1 MKKTMEILVKR
12 LYKKSE
18 YTIGKMYINGE
29 YFCDTVEDTDRG
41 LKSDMTYEE
50 IARRKVY
57 GKTAIP
63 VGRYDVALSYSP
75 KFKRSLPLLLSVKG
89 YSGIRIHN
97 GKDANSSLGCIIVG
111 ENKIKGCVINSRQTM
126 EKLMYRLRNEKNIT
140 IEIC

>member
-1 MKKTMEILVKR
+1 MKKEMEILVKR

-18 YTIGKMYINGE
+18 YTIGKMFIDGV

-41 LKSDMTYEE
+41 LTSEMTYEE

-63 VGRYDVALSYSP
+63 TGRYDVAISYSP
-75 KFKRSLPLLLSVKG
+75 KFKKNLPLLLSVKG

-111 ENKIKGCVINSRQTM
+111 ENKIKGGVINSRQTM
-126 EKLMYRLRNEKNIT
+126 ERLMYRLRNEKNIV

>member
-1 MKKTMEILVKR
+1 MELKVKR

-18 YTIGKMYINGE
+18 YTIGKMYIDGE

-41 LKSDMTYEE
+41 LTSEMTYEE

-63 VGRYDVALSYSP
+63 IGRYDVAISYSP

-89 YSGIRIHN
+89 YSGVRIHN
-97 GKDANSSLGCIIVG
+97 GNTAEDSLGCIIVG

-126 EKLMYRLRNEKNIT
+126 ERLMYRLRNEKNIT

>member
-1 MKKTMEILVKR
+1 MELKVKR
-12 LYKKSE
+12 LYKKSD
-18 YTIGKMYINGE
+18 YTIGKMYIDGV

-41 LKSDMTYEE
+41 LTSEMTYEE

-63 VGRYDVALSYSP
+63 TGRYDVAISYSP

-97 GKDANSSLGCIIVG
+97 GVNADSSLGCIIVG
-111 ENKIKGCVINSRQTM
+111 ENKIKGGVINSRQTM
-126 EKLMYRLRNEKNIT
+126 ERLMYRLRNEKNIT

>member
-1 MKKTMEILVKR
+1 MEILVKR

-18 YTIGKMYINGE
+18 YTIGKMYIDGV

-41 LKSDMTYEE
+41 LTSEMTYEE

-63 VGRYDVALSYSP
+63 TGRYDVAISYSP
-75 KFKRSLPLLLSVKG
+75 KFKKNLPLLLSVKG

-111 ENKIKGCVINSRQTM
+111 ENKIKGGVINSRQTM
-126 EKLMYRLRNEKNIT
+126 ERLMYRLRNEKNIV

>member
-1 MKKTMEILVKR
+1 MEIKLKR
-12 LYKKSE
+12 LYKKSD
-18 YTIGKMYINGE
+18 YTIGKLFLDGE
-29 YFCDTVEDTDRG
+29 YFCDTVEDCDRG
-41 LKSDMTYEE
+41 LTSDMTYEE

-63 VGRYDVALSYSP
+63 TGRYTVVVTFSP
-75 KFKRSLPLLLSVKG
+75 KFKRNLPLLIDVKG

-111 ENKIKGCVINSRQTM
+111 ENKIKGGVINSKATM
-126 EKLMYRLRNEKNIT
+126 EKLMQRLASGREKHIT

>member
-1 MKKTMEILVKR
+1 MEIKVVRK
-12 LYKKSE
+12 YKKSE
-18 YTIGKMYINGE
+18 YTIGKMYIDGQ
-29 YFCDTVEDTDRG
+29 YFCDTVEDCDRG
-41 LKSDMTYEE
+41 LTSEMTYEE

-63 VGRYDVALSYSP
+63 TGRYDVALSYSP

-111 ENKIKGCVINSRQTM
+111 ENKIKGGVINSKVTLERLMAKLRGQT
-126 EKLMYRLRNEKNIT
+126 NIWLT
-140 IEIC
+140 IE

>member
-1 MKKTMEILVKR
+1 MELKVVRK
-12 LYKKSE
+12 YKKSE

-41 LKSDMTYEE
+41 LTSEMTYEE

-63 VGRYDVALSYSP
+63 TGRYDVALSYSP

-111 ENKIKGCVINSRQTM
+111 ENKIKGGVINSKATM
-126 EKLMYRLRNEKNIT
+126 EKLMAKLRGQKEIYIT
-140 IEIC
+140 IE

>member
-1 MKKTMEILVKR
+1 MEILVKR

-18 YTIGKMYINGE
+18 YTIGVMLINGE
-29 YFCDTVEDTDRG
+29 YFCDTVEDCDRG
-41 LKSDMTYEE
+41 LTSDMTYEE

-63 VGRYDVALSYSP
+63 TGRYDVAISYSP

-97 GKDANSSLGCIIVG
+97 GKDADSSLGCIIVG
-111 ENKIKGCVINSRQTM
+111 ENKTKGGVINSRQTM